1 MFFIEAMKQD
11 EIDNGESK
19 ANIEK
24 DAMGDIEIEGKRK
37 IFGASPK
44 EILNRIGLK
53 IANDEEEEAN
63 VDRVTFFR
71 VRFETMVKPP
81 IVKAIGKHQ
90 SDFDPHEE
98 GAILEAEVR
107 HIPHHPHREIGE
119 EGGHRKD
126 GGRHHEFADID
137 QHLGRM
143 ELANADHDDGSDP

>member
-71 VRFETMVKPP
+71 VRFETMVKPMS
-81 IVKAIGKHQ
+81 V
-90 SDFDPHEE
+90 
-98 GAILEAEVR
+98 
-107 HIPHHPHREIGE
+107 EIMY
-119 EGGHRKD
+119 
-126 GGRHHEFADID
+126 FN
-137 QHLGRM
+137 HLSKICTG
-143 ELANADHDDGSDP
+143 LKN